1 MSAFA
6 GIATRT
12 QGRSSP
18 MMERDRNAQCVMQNA
33 RRSRVDHLALRILH
47 CARALLCL
55 ALVLGHATAADA
67 RDFLW
72 KVTGKTGTC
81 YLVGSVH
88 LLTQDFYPLSA
99 ALDRAFKESD
109 LLVEE
114 ADFADLMSPATQ
126 MQMLA
131 RSMLP
136 SSTPLESV
144 ISPATFALVV
154 QRTKDLGLPIEPLKR
169 FKPWS
174 LALMLSSLEWQKAG
188 FDAEIGIDRH
198 FYDQARTEGKQ
209 VQGLET
215 AEFQI
220 SRFDGIPLDQQER
233 LLAGTLKDL
242 DTELAN
248 LNTLVQAWKAGDAAA
263 IEQIVLKDVKQDP
276 LMYQR
281 LLVERNR
288 NWMPQLDVLLA
299 RPKPA
304 FVVVGAAHLVGPDGL
319 VAQLRAKGY
328 RVEQL

>member
-1 MSAFA
+1 MR
-6 GIATRT
+6 G
-12 QGRSSP
+12 
-18 MMERDRNAQCVMQNA
+18 
-33 RRSRVDHLALRILH
+33 ILH
-47 CARALLCL
+47 YARIALCL
-55 ALVLGHATAADA
+55 ALVLGPATAAHA

-72 KVTGKTGTC
+72 KVTGKTGGSV

-114 ADFADLMSPATQ
+114 ADFADLMSPSTQ

-136 SSTPLESV
+136 STTSLESV

-154 QRTKDLGLPIEPLKR
+154 KRAKDLGLPIEPLKR

-188 FDAEIGIDRH
+188 FDPEIGIDRH

-209 VQGLET
+209 IQGLET

-220 SRFDGIPLDQQER
+220 SRFDDIAFNQQER
-233 LLAGTLKDL
+233 LLAGTLKDV
-242 DTELAN
+242 DTEMAN
-248 LNTLVQAWKAGDAAA
+248 LTTLVQAWKAGDAAA

-288 NWMPQLDVLLA
+288 NWMPRLEALLT

-319 VAQLRAKGY
+319 VALLKAKGY
-328 RVEQL
+328 RVEQM

>member
-1 MSAFA
+1 MRAFA
-6 GIATRT
+6 RHAKRT
-12 QGRSSP
+12 
-18 MMERDRNAQCVMQNA
+18 MQNA
-33 RRSRVDHLALRILH
+33 REPDVPHSAVGILH
-47 CARALLCL
+47 CARVALCL
-55 ALVLGHATAADA
+55 ALVLGHATAANA

-72 KVTGKTGTC
+72 KVTAKTGTV

-114 ADFADLMSPATQ
+114 ADLAELMSPATQ

-136 SSTPLESV
+136 ANTTLDSV
-144 ISPATFALVV
+144 ISPTTFALV
-154 QRTKDLGLPIEPLKR
+154 TKRAKELGLPLEPLKR

-188 FDAEIGIDRH
+188 FDAELGIDRH

-209 VQGLET
+209 TQGLET
-215 AEFQI
+215 AEYQI
-220 SRFDGIPLDQQER
+220 SRFDEIAMDQQER
-233 LLAGTLKDL
+233 LLAATLKDV
-242 DTELAN
+242 DTEMTN
-248 LNTLVQAWKAGDAAA
+248 LSTLVRAWKGGDAAA
-263 IEQIVLKDVKQDP
+263 VEQIVLKDVKQDP

-281 LLVERNR
+281 LLVDRNR
-288 NWMPQLDVLLA
+288 NWMPRLEALLM

-319 VAQLRAKGY
+319 VALLKAKGY
-328 RVEQL
+328 RVEQM

>member
-1 MSAFA
+1 MSARE
-6 GIATRT
+6 GRRTTR
-12 QGRSSP
+12 RA
-18 MMERDRNAQCVMQNA
+18 RQNA
-33 RRSRVDHLALRILH
+33 EAPGLPHFAFGMYYARVA
-47 CARALLCL
+47 LCL

-72 KVTGKTGTC
+72 KVTGKTGTV
-81 YLVGSVH
+81 YIMGSIH

-99 ALDRAFKESD
+99 ALDGAFKESD

-114 ADFADLMSPATQ
+114 ADLAELMSPATQ

-136 SSTPLESV
+136 ANTTLDSV
-144 ISPATFALVV
+144 ISPATFALVTK
-154 QRTKDLGLPIEPLKR
+154 RAKDLGLPLEPLKR

-188 FDAEIGIDRH
+188 FDAELGIDRH

-209 VQGLET
+209 TQGLET
-215 AEFQI
+215 AEYQI
-220 SRFDGIPLDQQER
+220 SRFDEIAMDQQER
-233 LLAGTLKDL
+233 LLAETLKDV
-242 DTELAN
+242 DTEMTN
-248 LNTLVQAWKAGDAAA
+248 LTTLVRAWKSGDAAA
-263 IEQIVLKDVKQDP
+263 VEQIVLKDVKQDP

-288 NWMPQLDVLLA
+288 NWMPRLEALLT

-319 VAQLRAKGY
+319 VTLLKAKGY
-328 RVEQL
+328 RVEQM

>member
-1 MSAFA
+1 
-6 GIATRT
+6 
-12 QGRSSP
+12 
-18 MMERDRNAQCVMQNA
+18 
-33 RRSRVDHLALRILH
+33 
-47 CARALLCL
+47 LCL
-55 ALVLGHATAADA
+55 ALVLGPATTAHA

-72 KVTGKTGTC
+72 KVTGKTGGSV

-114 ADFADLMSPATQ
+114 ADFADLMSPSTQ

-136 SSTPLESV
+136 STTSLESV

-154 QRTKDLGLPIEPLKR
+154 KRAKDLGLPIEPLKR

-188 FDAEIGIDRH
+188 FDPEIGIDRH

-209 VQGLET
+209 IQGLET

-220 SRFDGIPLDQQER
+220 SRFDDIAFNQQER
-233 LLAGTLKDL
+233 LLAGTLKDV
-242 DTELAN
+242 DTEMAN
-248 LNTLVQAWKAGDAAA
+248 LTTLVQAWKAGDAAA

-288 NWMPQLDVLLA
+288 NWMPRLDALLM

-319 VAQLRAKGY
+319 VALLKAKGY

>member
-1 MSAFA
+1 MR
-6 GIATRT
+6 G
-12 QGRSSP
+12 
-18 MMERDRNAQCVMQNA
+18 
-33 RRSRVDHLALRILH
+33 ILH
-47 CARALLCL
+47 SARIALCL
-55 ALVLGHATAADA
+55 ALVLGPATAAHA

-72 KVTGKTGTC
+72 KVTGKTGGSV

-114 ADFADLMSPATQ
+114 ADFADLMSPSTQ

-136 SSTPLESV
+136 STTSLESV

-154 QRTKDLGLPIEPLKR
+154 KRAKDLGLPIEPLKR

-188 FDAEIGIDRH
+188 FDPEIGIDRH

-209 VQGLET
+209 IQGLET

-220 SRFDGIPLDQQER
+220 SRFDDIAFNQQER
-233 LLAGTLKDL
+233 LLAGTLKDV
-242 DTELAN
+242 DTEMAN
-248 LNTLVQAWKAGDAAA
+248 LTTLVQAWKAGDAAA

-288 NWMPQLDVLLA
+288 NWMPRLDALLM

-319 VAQLRAKGY
+319 VALLKAKGY